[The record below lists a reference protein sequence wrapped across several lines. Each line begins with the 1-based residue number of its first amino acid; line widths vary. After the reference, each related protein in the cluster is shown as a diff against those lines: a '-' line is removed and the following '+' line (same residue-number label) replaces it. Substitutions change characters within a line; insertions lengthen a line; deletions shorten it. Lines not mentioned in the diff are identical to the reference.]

1 MVIFSLKSYKR
12 GRRCVYIWSY
22 FLKILHE
29 GQIEFEN
36 LIFKRIMAGNNLDG
50 NYPQNNT
57 GPIRI
62 YFFFKRGKQTG
73 KMLLSFKY
81 FLHFK
86 NTSLELIT
94 NL

>member
-1 MVIFSLKSYKR
+1 MGILSLKSYKR
-12 GRRCVYIWSY
+12 GRRCVYFWSY

-36 LIFKRIMAGNNLDG
+36 LIFKRIMAGNNTANNLDG

-62 YFFFKRGKQTG
+62 YFFLTRK
-73 KMLLSFKY
+73 
-81 FLHFK
+81 
-86 NTSLELIT
+86 T
-94 NL
+94 NW